1 VRSPAGDVDARLPR
15 AVTFDTDFTG
25 QAAGKRFLLVAVVHS
40 VIDPAVLPGSALQV
54 LVLGTRFAAVRSVE
68 IV

>member
-1 VRSPAGDVDARLPR
+1 M
-15 AVTFDTDFTG
+15 TFDTDFTG
-25 QAAGKRFLLVAVVHS
+25 QTAGKRFLLVAVVHS
-40 VIDPAVLPGSALQV
+40 VIDPSVLPGSALQA

>member
-1 VRSPAGDVDARLPR
+1 M
-15 AVTFDTDFTG
+15 TFDTDFTG

-40 VIDPAVLPGSALQV
+40 VIDPSVLPGSALQA